1 MTPNQKT
8 APLSDS
14 QKAKDA
20 LRGRARVA
28 REKAC
33 AEGGAAAGEALAK
46 HLLHL
51 VKPRSAGEIV
61 AGYWPIGSEMDL
73 RTAMRDMERLG
84 HPLCLP
90 AIVAPDSPLLFRA
103 WGNGDPLHE
112 AAFGTSEPDADA
124 PALTPEIML
133 VPGLAFDAQ
142 GFRLGY
148 GRGYYDRTIAGLRD
162 AGGLLAIGIAYAA
175 QLIEAVPREDHD
187 QPLDLIV
194 TENGIFVPGA

>member
-1 MTPNQKT
+1 M
-8 APLSDS
+8 
-14 QKAKDA
+14 
-20 LRGRARVA
+20 A

-33 AEGGAAAGEALAK
+33 ADGGAVAAESLAK
-46 HLLHL
+46 HLLSL

-61 AGYWPIGSEMDL
+61 AGYWPIGTEMDV
-73 RTAMRDMERLG
+73 RTAMRDLERLG

-90 AIVAPDSPLLFRA
+90 AMVTSDSPLVFRA
-103 WGNGDPLHE
+103 WGNGDPLEE
-112 AAFGTSEPDADA
+112 AAFGTSEPGADA
-124 PALTPEIML
+124 PKLTPEILL
-133 VPGLAFDAQ
+133 VPGLAFDAE

-148 GRGYYDRTIAGLRD
+148 GLGYYDRTIQELRD

>member
-1 MTPNQKT
+1 MEIS
-8 APLSDS
+8 ALSDH
-14 QKAKDA
+14 QEAKDA

-28 REKAC
+28 RETAR
-33 AEGGAAAGEALAK
+33 ANGGAEAPESVAH
-46 HLLHL
+46 HLMNL
-51 VKPRSAGEIV
+51 VRPRSAGEMI

-73 RTAMRDMERLG
+73 RPAMRDMERLS

-90 AIVAPDSPLLFRA
+90 VVVERDKPLVFRQ
-103 WGNGDPLHE
+103 WGIGDPLEDAPH
-112 AAFGTSEPDADA
+112 GTSEPA
-124 PALTPEIML
+124 PEAPEATPLIML
-133 VPGLAFDAQ
+133 VPGLAFDAE

-148 GRGYYDRTIAGLRD
+148 GLGYYDRTIQALRD